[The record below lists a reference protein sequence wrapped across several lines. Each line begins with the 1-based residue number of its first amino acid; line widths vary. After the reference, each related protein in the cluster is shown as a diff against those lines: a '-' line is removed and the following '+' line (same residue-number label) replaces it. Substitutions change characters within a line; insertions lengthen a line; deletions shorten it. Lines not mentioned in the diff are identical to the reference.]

1 MKTKIFIGV
10 LHMNVKWKTA
20 VIFLAIILVLALIT
34 ILLLLYKNKGESGG
48 ALMKTKEFRLSDPVT
63 KGNMTVEEA
72 IASRRSIRAYSDKK
86 VKETDISQL
95 LWAAQGITDK
105 TRGLR
110 AAPSA
115 GALYPL
121 EIYLAAA
128 MVEGIQAGIYKYN
141 PSNHSLILVKN
152 GDLREDIYNV
162 SLMQDSIKNAA
173 AVIIYCAVFER
184 TVSRYK
190 DRAAQ
195 YVYIETDTPLK
206 TYTFRRKRWI

>member
-20 VIFLAIILVLALIT
+20 LSLAIILVLALIT

-95 LWAAQGITDK
+95 FVGAQGITDK
-105 TRGLR
+105 TRGLGKD
-110 AAPSA
+110 AVQT
-115 GALYPL
+115 LYP

-162 SLMQDSIKNAA
+162 SLMQDSIK
-173 AVIIYCAVFER
+173 
-184 TVSRYK
+184 K
-190 DRAAQ
+190 
-195 YVYIETDTPLK
+195 
-206 TYTFRRKRWI
+206 RRRGHHILCSI

>member
-162 SLMQDSIKNAA
+162 SLMQGQHKKRRRGHHILCSI
-173 AVIIYCAVFER
+173 
-184 TVSRYK
+184 
-190 DRAAQ
+190 
-195 YVYIETDTPLK
+195 
-206 TYTFRRKRWI
+206 